1 MSEDV
6 KLSHQSF
13 DGDIA
18 DDVALER
25 HTQRVRVTITDAI
38 MSKPAA
44 SLDKDEINSLNKMLS
59 GIDAQITNRR
69 RIAAQEKSA
78 DKVGDLANAI
88 NQVLTERLGA
98 KIQRH
103 DDPPETNTDY
113 HPPIPD
119 IPAAKHIDGELSAV
133 GETIDVEEIMNNEF
147 SKIKSD
153 VSA

>member
-25 HTQRVRVTITDAI
+25 HTQRIRVTVADAI

-44 SLDKDEINSLNKMLS
+44 NLDKDEINSLNKMLS
-59 GIDAQITNRR
+59 GIDTQVTNRR
-69 RIAAQEKSA
+69 RIAAQEKSSE
-78 DKVGDLANAI
+78 KMGDLANAI

-98 KIQRH
+98 KIARH
-103 DDPPETNTDY
+103 DEPPENNTDY
-113 HPPIPD
+113 HPEIPD
-119 IPAAKHIDGELSAV
+119 IPAANHIDGELSSV

>member
-1 MSEDV
+1 MSEEI
-6 KLSHQSF
+6 KLKHQSF
-13 DGDIA
+13 EGDVA

-25 HTQRVRVTITDAI
+25 HTQGIRVVVADAI
-38 MSKPAA
+38 MAKPAS

-59 GIDAQITNRR
+59 GIDGQITNRR

-88 NQVLTERLGA
+88 NQILGERLGA

-103 DDPPETNTDY
+103 DEPADVPGDY
-113 HPPIPD
+113 HPEIPD
-119 IPAAKHIDGELSAV
+119 IPAANHIDGELSAV
-133 GETIDVEEIMNNEF
+133 GESIDVEQIMENEF
-147 SKIKSD
+147 SKIKSN